1 MVLNHTY
8 TCFFAQQE
16 IPISLM
22 ANGWLH
28 KGSLVCP
35 ACRDV
40 CGAEFEARG
49 GKGCDSKEFRSTCR
63 FEKIYIFALANV
75 KCSATSILTI
85 KR

>member
-40 CGAEFEARG
+40 CGEEFEARG
-49 GKGCDSKEFRSTCR
+49 GKGCKQKR
-63 FEKIYIFALANV
+63 FESTFFFKESFFTSRLDV
-75 KCSATSILTI
+75 RWKCFS
-85 KR
+85 

>member
-35 ACRDV
+35 ACSDV
-40 CGAEFEARG
+40 CGEEFEARG
-49 GKGCDSKEFRSTCR
+49 GKGENQKR
-63 FEKIYIFALANV
+63 FECIFGRFNIELIVVLYILKRERGLKKIW
-75 KCSATSILTI
+75 
-85 KR
+85 